1 MSDRTVGKGA
11 NSSVV
16 AKAGTWYTICNFLFR
31 GMAFITTPIFARI
44 LSKAELGDFNN
55 FASWL
60 TILIVLTALDVQMSI
75 IRSKLEVGDDMDSYI
90 WSILSMTTMITVA
103 AYGVVMLFPTFFS
116 NLLLIE
122 PRHFHLLFLY
132 LLFTPAYSMLIT
144 KQRAYYKY
152 KMFVLLTG
160 ICLVTSTLCSLV
172 LVLLMEDKLTGRMYG
187 FYIPQ
192 IVMGAVIYVY
202 LLIKGKKI
210 QTKYWKYACAI
221 CLPLVPHVLSLHL
234 LCSSDKIIIKRISG
248 SEYAAV
254 YGIAYSCYHIVTILF
269 DSMNKAF
276 APWLLESLHH
286 EKYGDIRK
294 VSKIYVGIF
303 LVLSIGVLML
313 VPELILILGGKKY
326 AEANYCLPPLI
337 ASCVFQFIYTMYV
350 NVEFYEKK
358 TIGVACAT
366 MIATAVNIILNFIFI
381 PMYPE
386 KGFVI
391 AAYTTLVGYALLFVL
406 HYFLVRRMKKAFVFD
421 TKFMIAVQGLALA
434 VSFVMNLFYGKSLS
448 IRVIRY
454 ALVTVYGSAVLYVAF
469 RNKDRIIALF
479 KQKKKKKEPA
489 PQEA

>member
-1 MSDRTVGKGA
+1 M
-11 NSSVV
+11 V

-31 GMAFITTPIFARI
+31 GMAFFTTPIFARI

-55 FASWL
+55 FASWI
-60 TILIVLTALDVQMSI
+60 TILIVLTALDCHMSI

-90 WSILSMTTMITVA
+90 WSILSLTSIITVA
-103 AYGVVMLFPTFFS
+103 AYGIFMLFPTFFS

-122 PRHFHLLFLY
+122 PKHMHLLFLY
-132 LLFTPAYSMLIT
+132 LFFTPAYSMLIT
-144 KQRAYYKY
+144 KQRAYYRY

-160 ICLVTSTLCSLV
+160 ICLVASTLCSLV
-172 LVLLMEDKLTGRMYG
+172 LVLTMEDKLAGRLYG
-187 FYIPQ
+187 FYIPN
-192 IVMGAVIYVY
+192 IIMGAAIYVY
-202 LLIKGKKI
+202 ILIKGKKI
-210 QTKYWKYACAI
+210 QIKYWKYACAI
-221 CLPLVPHVLSLHL
+221 CLPLVPHVLSMHL

-286 EKYGDIRK
+286 EKYKDIRK

-326 AEANYCLPPLI
+326 EEANYCLPPLI

-358 TIGVACAT
+358 TIGVAGAT
-366 MIATAVNIILNFIFI
+366 IIATAINIILNFIFI

-386 KGFVI
+386 KGFII
-391 AAYTTLVGYALLFVL
+391 AAYTTLVGYAVLFVL
-406 HYFLVRRMKKAFVFD
+406 HYFLVLRMKKAFVFD
-421 TKFMIAVQGLALA
+421 TKFMVMVLALTLA
-434 VSFVMNLFYGKSLS
+434 VSFVMNLFYGKTLS
-448 IRVIRY
+448 IRIIRY
-454 ALVTVYGSAVLYVAF
+454 AIVLVYGSAVLFVAYK
-469 RNKDRIIALF
+469 NKERIISLF
-479 KQKKKKKEPA
+479 KRNKKKKEPA
-489 PQEA
+489 AAES